1 MKKKNVTVGLLGGK
15 EMNES
20 KEFWKDIIYK
30 DGKLDEEAILK
41 ELSDYYMVIQEVPK
55 VYVHITGGLMSKI
68 FYEAQVVIDEYERI
82 LDRDYVYKDDVRDLL
97 GDERE

>member
-1 MKKKNVTVGLLGGK
+1 
-15 EMNES
+15 MNES

-55 VYVHITGGLMSKI
+55 VYCHITGGLMSKI